1 MASRRFSPLHHADVE
16 RTGERQH
23 RYRLVVL
30 GVGLGD
36 VVESIGGFLC
46 DRARAGWEVSVFL
59 DLPCGQPRDAR
70 PLSILGIA
78 AQELVTDAG
87 PALRTLSRG
96 GALAV
101 GADLLARDAGVRD
114 EVSRMVNQGLTE
126 VTVWGRPAPGESG
139 RALDP
144 APHPLSAAARAFKA
158 HALLAAGIE
167 SEATEPIAVTET
179 LFRPRGQTFRRL
191 YSI

>member
-1 MASRRFSPLHHADVE
+1 MASRRFSPHHHADFD
-16 RTGERQH
+16 RTEERQH

-30 GVGLGD
+30 GVGVGD

-46 DRARAGWEVSVFL
+46 DRARAGWDVSVFL
-59 DLPCGQPRDAR
+59 DLPCAQPRDAR
-70 PLSILGIA
+70 PLTILGIA

-87 PALRTLSRG
+87 PALRTLCRG

-101 GADLLARDAGVRD
+101 GADLLARDAGIRD
-114 EVSRMVNQGLTE
+114 DVSRMVNQGLTE
-126 VTVWGRPAPGESG
+126 VTVWGHPGPGESARG
-139 RALDP
+139 LDP

-167 SEATEPIAVTET
+167 SEATEPLTATET
-179 LFRPRGQTFRRL
+179 LFRPRGQAFRRL